1 MHLDARGNH
10 ALQLHFFWSRPV
22 QEGLAATTKMLH
34 ALRDDAVIV
43 STPQPLV
50 LHSTKDWQ
58 GHWFA
63 AKVSFREKMAKYIS
77 ILQHSLGTQL
87 HENGEGSYEEF
98 VKRHTAIMLPYYH
111 YYQNHPRT
119 CKNMQ
124 DDATPSKT
132 IEDHPRPTTHP
143 SHLWTCH
150 VGDTLVRS
158 DQQGEAINSAGG
170 QAFLFFS
177 SSGAMRCRQE
187 FVNESLFWVGDQP
200 NSNACRARCSGC
212 RPQGIDIVN
221 RNKGNQWNLVSP
233 CKFRMFRMFRTFR
246 MCRVPSFESHLGQ
259 KIEWTTSR
267 HAGLYHRH
275 GWLGRWCAGEG
286 IDGPTGSNCILLFIN
301 LQGILGRLRLDG
313 STDNVWHV
321 DWCRR

>member
-170 QAFLFFS
+170 QAFLFFR

-212 RPQGIDIVN
+212 PPQGIDIVN

-233 CKFRMFRMFRTFR
+233 CKFRMFR